1 MHTAKEHVNLAIWIR
16 VWHEEPVVSRD
27 NSMDDDDDDDDDDD
41 SGAVFE
47 QLLFFWHF
55 LGSIICSFDYVLMCD
70 QTHGITVTGMYD
82 LLINLP

>member
-1 MHTAKEHVNLAIWIR
+1 MEHVNLTIWIR
-16 VWHEEPVVSRD
+16 VWHKEPDASRD
-27 NSMDDDDDDDDDDD
+27 NSMDDDDDDDD

-47 QLLFFWHF
+47 QLRLFFLGNF